1 MSGRTV
7 AATFAAALLLGAA
20 GSAWVSWHYGWLNID
35 TTLSPGSL
43 LSDGPSPASQPTPAA
58 PVALPPESVAKIAA
72 LEARLAELDQ
82 EAKAASGN
90 ASRAEGLLIAFAARR
105 SIERGEPLGYLE
117 NQLRLRFGESQPR
130 SVDRIVSASTRPITL
145 NLLNE
150 QLEAI
155 APQLSAAAPQEK
167 TWDRVRREVSEL
179 FIIRHAESPSPDPEQ
194 RLVRVRQYLAGGRV
208 QAAADEVTRMPGRDA
223 ARGWLAMAQDY
234 ILTERAL
241 NLIENAALLQ
251 PQVSAQVQ
259 SVTAVPAPAATP
271 TPEAVPAAPF

>member
-1 MSGRTV
+1 MSGRTM

-20 GSAWVSWHYGWLNID
+20 GSAWVSWHYGWLKVD
-35 TTLSPGSL
+35 TSLSPGNL
-43 LSDGPSPASQPTPAA
+43 LADGAPTAPQQDPAA
-58 PVALPPESVAKIAA
+58 PVTLPPESVAKIAA

-130 SVDRIVSASTRPITL
+130 SVDRVVHASTRPITL

-155 APQLSAAAPQEK
+155 APQLSTAAPQEK

-194 RLVRVRQYLAGGRV
+194 RLVRARQYLAGGRV
-208 QAAADEVTRMPGRDA
+208 QAAADEVARMPGREA
-223 ARGWLAMAQDY
+223 ARGWLVMAQDY

-251 PQVSAQVQ
+251 PQIQG
-259 SVTAVPAPAATP
+259 AVPAPAPAVPVAP
-271 TPEAVPAAPF
+271 TPEPAPEPIAPF